1 VRAWAGA
8 RLSCEKGFYAF
19 LAAFALGAAFLGA
32 AFLTTPSGF
41 LGSALGD
48 LAGLA
53 GLAALGAAAFLGL
66 FLTALALGAALGFSA
81 LFFSADL
88 GVPAFLAATFF
99 SVLVFSLLGVAAFL
113 VFSALFFS
121 LLGVGACARREGG
134 VVHGGSQCGSHG
146 GHKVIVF
153 ESRDPQLPHPVR
165 GSLAPAT
172 PQPPL
177 PSSRA
182 PS

>member
-1 VRAWAGA
+1 M
-8 RLSCEKGFYAF
+8 
-19 LAAFALGAAFLGA
+19 
-32 AFLTTPSGF
+32 TTPSGF

-99 SVLVFSLLGVAAFL
+99 SVLVFSLLGV
-113 VFSALFFS
+113 
-121 LLGVGACARREGG
+121 GACAQREGG

-172 PQPPL
+172 PPPPL
-177 PSSRA
+177 PRSRA